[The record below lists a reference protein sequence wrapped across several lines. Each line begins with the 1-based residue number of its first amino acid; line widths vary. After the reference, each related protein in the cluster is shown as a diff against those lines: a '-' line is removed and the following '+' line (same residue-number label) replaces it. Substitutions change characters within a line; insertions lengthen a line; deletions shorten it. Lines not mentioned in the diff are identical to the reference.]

1 MGSPQKPNQK
11 LEKREGKKSIKDN
24 TFRKGRRSL
33 FLLYRLSRERTEG
46 FEARDLSERGWS
58 ELLREGKGRRRR
70 RIGSRARR
78 LRYFPFF
85 EKNFTTSTS
94 TSVRPRN
101 PLGEQK
107 LPPRPVPLP
116 PFSLSSPT
124 QHHARGPPGQGR
136 PRRGHDHLLLHV
148 PRAVKGGDDG
158 AQARGARGENGVFLF
173 FLSFI
178 CSSSLCAFLVFNER
192 GSCKPSK
199 RRRGEQR
206 AKRGGAGKLYSLS
219 LSLP

>member
-58 ELLREGKGRRRR
+58 ELLRERGGCV
-70 RIGSRARR
+70 
-78 LRYFPFF
+78 FF
-85 EKNFTTSTS
+85 RFSKKTSQP
-94 TSVRPRN
+94 RPRPPFDLEI
-101 PLGEQK
+101 PLKEQK
-107 LPPRPVPLP
+107 LPPRPAPLP

-192 GSCKPSK
+192 GSCEPSK

>member
-78 LRYFPFF
+78 LRFFSFF

-94 TSVRPRN
+94 TSV
-101 PLGEQK
+101 
-107 LPPRPVPLP
+107 
-116 PFSLSSPT
+116 
-124 QHHARGPPGQGR
+124 
-136 PRRGHDHLLLHV
+136 
-148 PRAVKGGDDG
+148 
-158 AQARGARGENGVFLF
+158 
-173 FLSFI
+173 
-178 CSSSLCAFLVFNER
+178 
-192 GSCKPSK
+192 
-199 RRRGEQR
+199 
-206 AKRGGAGKLYSLS
+206 
-219 LSLP
+219 